1 MIDLNYHQASEV
13 SNNILATHE
22 ALDDALLKLSAL
34 TQSMVHA
41 SRGAGMSAGKSQ
53 KALEAISEGLSGL
66 MVSRRGFVAAHKHM
80 IIIRNQ
86 SNHQVTDFGCNANGT
101 SPSRGSAAGLRA
113 VA

>member
-66 MVSRRGFVAAHKHM
+66 MVSRR
-80 IIIRNQ
+80 
-86 SNHQVTDFGCNANGT
+86 C
-101 SPSRGSAAGLRA
+101 SATKINDNNYCA
-113 VA
+113 VWRVSCDRFTPIDLPIWLC